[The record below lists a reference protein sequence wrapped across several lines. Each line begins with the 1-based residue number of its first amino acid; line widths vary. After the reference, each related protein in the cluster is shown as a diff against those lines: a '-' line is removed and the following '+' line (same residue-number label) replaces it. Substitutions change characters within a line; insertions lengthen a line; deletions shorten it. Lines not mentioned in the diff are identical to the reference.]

1 MKTVATHDAKTNLSR
16 YLQEVS
22 EGATIVIARGRVPLA
37 KLVPFRARAKVRPK
51 VGEVMDRPQHIPEE
65 ALRPLTGRELKTWG
79 L

>member
-22 EGATIVIARGRVPLA
+22 EGETIVIARGRVPLA
-37 KLVPFRARAKVRPK
+37 KLVPYRTRAKVRPK
-51 VGEVMDRPQHIPEE
+51 VGQVMDRPQHIPEE
-65 ALRPLTGRELKTWG
+65 ALRPMTGRERQAWG